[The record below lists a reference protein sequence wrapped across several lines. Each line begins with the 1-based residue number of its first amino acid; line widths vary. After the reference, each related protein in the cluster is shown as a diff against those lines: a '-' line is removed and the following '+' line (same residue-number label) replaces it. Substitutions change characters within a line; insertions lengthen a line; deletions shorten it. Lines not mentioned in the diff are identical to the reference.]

1 MADETSKPKLAVVTE
16 DLDED
21 EIEFKKLRRD
31 FPSVK
36 GASAIGIVRKTWRA
50 FLGSAFGT
58 QGRAGFFRFV
68 RGRRIGPIAPVA
80 IDPQNAKR
88 WRSRSN
94 RHY

>member
-68 RGRRIGPIAPVA
+68 PRPSADAPRRRAETGATLDAVMDPAPSE
-80 IDPQNAKR
+80 R
-88 WRSRSN
+88 
-94 RHY
+94 